1 MTKLS
6 STLHAVF
13 ISILFNGASANT
25 KQQDRI
31 IMKIK
36 MIICSVLAAGL
47 LIGCA
52 SEKDQQAKL
61 EAQAKVSKVDAEKT
75 ALTKAP
81 GGTVKD
87 YEIEME
93 NGKLIWS
100 FVFATPDTKDYFT
113 EVNVDALTGDIVNVE
128 KESAKS
134 EAKEKD

>member
-1 MTKLS
+1 MACLQFQNNKNRT
-6 STLHAVF
+6 
-13 ISILFNGASANT
+13 
-25 KQQDRI
+25 

-36 MIICSVLAAGL
+36 MIICSALAAGL
-47 LIGCA
+47 LVGCA
-52 SEKDQQAKL
+52 SEKEQQAKL
-61 EAQAKVSKVDAEKT
+61 EAQAKVSQADAEKT
-75 ALTKAP
+75 ALIKAP
-81 GGTVKD
+81 GGVVKD
-87 YEIEME
+87 SEIEME

>member
-6 STLHAVF
+6 SAVQRALIF
-13 ISILFNGASANT
+13 VLFNGLSANS
-25 KQQDRI
+25 KQQDRT

-36 MIICSVLAAGL
+36 MIICSALAAGL

-52 SEKDQQAKL
+52 SEEEQQAKL
-61 EAQAKVSKVDAEKT
+61 EAQAKVSKADAEKT
-75 ALTKAP
+75 ALAKAP

-100 FVFATPDTKDYFT
+100 FVFATPDIKDYFT
-113 EVNVDALTGDIVNVE
+113 EVNVDALTGEIVNVE
-128 KESAKS
+128 KEAAKS